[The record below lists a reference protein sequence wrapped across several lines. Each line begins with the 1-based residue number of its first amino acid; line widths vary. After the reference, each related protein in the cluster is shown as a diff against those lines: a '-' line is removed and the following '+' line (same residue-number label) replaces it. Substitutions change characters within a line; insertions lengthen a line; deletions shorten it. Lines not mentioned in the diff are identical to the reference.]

1 MNMNRE
7 QIGLAVR
14 TGVELLGETSQ
25 LTIPVRMN
33 DGVFLLRQ
41 LLVQIG
47 SGQIALSAVPQAPT
61 PEQIAEHQQ
70 QQETEGQEPTRNER
84 RVAKK
89 IAAKKGK

>member
-61 PEQIAEHQQ
+61 PEQIAQQ
-70 QQETEGQEPTRNER
+70 QQQKTEGQEPTRNER